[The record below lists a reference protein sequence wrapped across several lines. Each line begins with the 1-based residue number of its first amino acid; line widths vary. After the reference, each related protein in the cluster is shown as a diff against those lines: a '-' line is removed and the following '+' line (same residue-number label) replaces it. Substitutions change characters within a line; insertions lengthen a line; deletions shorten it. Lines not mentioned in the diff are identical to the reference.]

1 MGLAALVGAGDVNPL
16 RSMAQRDSDEV
27 YVVLSGWV
35 EWRRLFGAQMTAEGG
50 IPVQVQAP
58 NDSIGFVPVYETRE
72 QAQAVVNRLG
82 RPAHI
87 VAFTRKGAIL

>member
-1 MGLAALVGAGDVNPL
+1 VI
-16 RSMAQRDSDEV
+16 SDTAEV

-35 EWRRLFGAQMTAEGG
+35 PWKKLFGAEMTAAGG
-50 IPVQVQAP
+50 IPFEVQTP
-58 NDSIGFVPVYETRE
+58 DDSIGFVPVFATRD

-87 VAFTRKGAIL
+87 VAFTRKGALAEREMAAQ